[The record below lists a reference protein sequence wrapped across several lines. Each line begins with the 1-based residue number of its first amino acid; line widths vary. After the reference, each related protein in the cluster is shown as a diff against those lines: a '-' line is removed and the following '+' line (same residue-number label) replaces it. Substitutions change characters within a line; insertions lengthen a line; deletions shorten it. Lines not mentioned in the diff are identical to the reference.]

1 MFDAFK
7 HSQTTTMRFS
17 FIYVSMYSVKKSM
30 ILLNAYR
37 SIRRIGKVKFIPT
50 ARRASFDNYF
60 HSIKI
65 LCAKKDNI
73 R

>member
-1 MFDAFK
+1 
-7 HSQTTTMRFS
+7 MRFS
-17 FIYVSMYSVKKSM
+17 FIYVSMYSVKKTM

-37 SIRRIGKVKFIPT
+37 SIRRIEKVKFIST

-65 LCAKKDNI
+65 PCAKKDNI